1 MSASA
6 ASAVLNAAPAERG
19 LDEDFAV
26 RDARPAD
33 NAGLIELA
41 ASCAMAGE
49 LTLRIDRS
57 PDFLALNRLEGDC
70 WRVGVAERGGRI
82 VGCVA
87 FSERTVF
94 VNGLKIRTG
103 YIGDLKVHPDHRSTT
118 IADALSMWAG
128 EACAT
133 LPPRSPVLITVLAG
147 NRAMERRL
155 SGPRG
160 VPRFNKIA
168 TVRTH
173 SISILWKRGRS
184 SRWGANAIDT
194 VPAAWTDLPEMAEL
208 WNRVARKRQLAS
220 AMTAKT
226 LAEWIRRAPGLDISS
241 YLLARSRSG
250 ELLGFMAV
258 WDQRLFK
265 QLTVLGYSPRM
276 AIARK
281 VFNFFAAIIGAKPL
295 PPAGSPLSCATIVHV
310 CVPADRIRVLRA
322 LLIDAH
328 NELRNTDCSV
338 MNIGLDVSDPLSAAL
353 RAMFAQPTDVNA
365 YLMAERSG
373 VSPEVLDARPV
384 HYEIALV

>member
-1 MSASA
+1 MSVSA
-6 ASAVLNAAPAERG
+6 ASAVLNRAVIERVP
-19 LDEDFAV
+19 DDDFVV
-26 RDARPAD
+26 RDVRSTD

-41 ASCAMAGE
+41 SSCAMTGD

-57 PDFLALNRLEGDC
+57 PDFLALNRLEGDR
-70 WRVGVAERGGRI
+70 WRVAVAERGGRI

-94 VNGLKIRTG
+94 VNGLRTRTG
-103 YIGDLKVHPDHRSTT
+103 YIGDLKVHPDYRCTT

-128 EACAT
+128 EACDT

-173 SISILWKRGRS
+173 SISVLWKRGRS
-184 SRWGANAIDT
+184 SRWGANAIET
-194 VPAAWTDLPEMAEL
+194 TPAAWTDVPEMAEL
-208 WNRVARKRQLAS
+208 WNRVARKRQLAP
-220 AMTAKT
+220 AMTTKT
-226 LAEWIRRAPGLDISS
+226 LAAWIKRAPGLDISR

-258 WDQRLFK
+258 WDQRSFK

-276 AIARK
+276 AVAK
-281 VFNFFAAIIGAKPL
+281 KLFNFLAAIIGAKPL
-295 PPAGSPLSCATIVHV
+295 PPAGSPLGCATIVHL
-310 CVPADRIRVLRA
+310 CVPADRPRVLRA
-322 LLIDAH
+322 LLIDAY
-328 NELRNTDCSV
+328 NQLRHTDCSI
-338 MNIGLDVSDPLSAAL
+338 MNLGLDVEDPLAAAL
-353 RAMFAQPTDVNA
+353 RGMFAQPTDVNA

-373 VSPEVLDARPV
+373 VSPEVLDGRPL